1 MGQHKTQSASL
12 DFRLI
17 VSSYPG
23 DMLIFPRFIHLLY
36 TRATQCA
43 TLNQN
48 RLLIAN
54 DTSAESKPN
63 NIVSRSIVAW
73 VHGGDGRTLSRVHD
87 VHVSHHIMI
96 HGISTDQRGTGTM
109 AIQRGGIMV
118 IDKFFYQYVMT
129 RMW

>member
-36 TRATQCA
+36 TRALKCA
-43 TLNQN
+43 TLYQN
-48 RLLIAN
+48 RPLIADN
-54 DTSAESKPN
+54 TSAESRPN
-63 NIVSRSIVAW
+63 NIEPRSIVAW
-73 VHGGDGRTLSRVHD
+73 VHRGDGRTLSGVHD
-87 VHVSHHIMI
+87 VHVSHHIML